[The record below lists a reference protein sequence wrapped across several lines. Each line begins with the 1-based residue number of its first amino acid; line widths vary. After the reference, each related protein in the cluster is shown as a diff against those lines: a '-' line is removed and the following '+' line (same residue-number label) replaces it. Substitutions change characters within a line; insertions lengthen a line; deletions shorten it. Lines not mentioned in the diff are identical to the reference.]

1 MVSQQNSTLPKN
13 AALVHAFLAKHC
25 CPASAYEILDGLRG
39 KGISAPPTIY
49 RALDQLLARGLAHR
63 VESLNA
69 FVACDHPAH
78 DDANGFAICQDC
90 GSVRE
95 FTDPEVVSA
104 VNALAKAQDFDV
116 RHVTIELAGQC
127 AACRDSE
134 SEVLHG

>member
-1 MVSQQNSTLPKN
+1 MASQHNPNLSKN
-13 AALVHAFLAKHC
+13 ASLVHAFLARHGS
-25 CPASAYEILDGLRG
+25 PVSAYEILDGLRE

-49 RALDQLLARGLAHR
+49 RALDQLVARGLAHR

-90 GSVRE
+90 GTVRE

-116 RHVTIELAGQC
+116 RHVTIELAGHC
-127 AACRDSE
+127 SACRDRGASDQ
-134 SEVLHG
+134 HA

>member
-1 MVSQQNSTLPKN
+1 MASQQNSKLPKN
-13 AALVHAFLAKHC
+13 AALVHAFLAKHGS
-25 CPASAYEILDGLRG
+25 PASAYEILDGLRG

-49 RALDQLLARGLAHR
+49 RALDQLVARGLAHR

-127 AACRDSE
+127 AACRDSG
-134 SEVLHG
+134 SGVSHG

>member
-1 MVSQQNSTLPKN
+1 MASQQNSKLPKN
-13 AALVHAFLAKHC
+13 AALVHTFLAKHGS
-25 CPASAYEILDGLRG
+25 PASAYEILDGLRG

-63 VESLNA
+63 LESLNA

-127 AACRDSE
+127 AACRDSG
-134 SEVLHG
+134 SEVSHG